1 MQPSVTLRQ
10 TVLNEK
16 ACLAPSQLR
25 RSRDLAE
32 PGAQSEG
39 GSAARRGCRYTC
51 LIAVLPIRTLH
62 ALKAARGLPLDD
74 ALPGPWQAV
83 SAAVGERHLE
93 GGDHNSE
100 GLQLGVSL
108 PAPLTC
114 VRGRSWAPA
123 PLWQTQAQS
132 RQRKGQWSVFL
143 LSLKGTNAYGK
154 GQAHTHRHTNTS
166 QWNSRKIN
174 CWESTQ

>member
-1 MQPSVTLRQ
+1 MQPSVTLRR
-10 TVLNEK
+10 TMLNEK
-16 ACLAPSQLR
+16 ACSAPSQPHP
-25 RSRDLAE
+25 SRDLAE
-32 PGAQSEG
+32 PWAQSEG
-39 GSAARRGCRYTC
+39 GSAVRRGCRYTC

-93 GGDHNSE
+93 GGDNNSE
-100 GLQLGVSL
+100 GLQLWGQSSSW
-108 PAPLTC
+108 
-114 VRGRSWAPA
+114 SWAPA

-132 RQRKGQWSVFL
+132 RQRKSQRSVFL

-154 GQAHTHRHTNTS
+154 EQAHTHTNTS
-166 QWNSRKIN
+166 PWNSRKIN